1 MGTAARNHQVSK
13 ALSYH
18 PTDLSL
24 TNHILGPD
32 TSKSSSEGAAA
43 AAAQKNKANGNG
55 HQHHGPIT
63 QLKEKVSKV
72 LHHNGNG
79 NGNGTK
85 A

>member
-1 MGTAARNHQVSK
+1 M
-13 ALSYH
+13 ALFC
-18 PTDLSL
+18 PLLRLLSL

-32 TSKSSSEGAAA
+32 TSKSSNEGGA
-43 AAAQKNKANGNG
+43 AAAQKTKAKENG

-72 LHHNGNG
+72 LHHNNG